1 MIKIV
6 ELIGFAGVGGT
17 IYAFLGMTNSEY
29 RWPVF
34 LMCAGIAVAAI
45 VYRRTL
51 RNREARDVTR

>member
-17 IYAFLGMTNSEY
+17 IYAFLGMTTSEY

-51 RNREARDVTR
+51 RKREARGVTG